1 MLAGSTMWVKGL
13 GRVSNPSQFTRAPLP
28 PSLPPHVFAPAIG
41 ERAIYSA
48 LLLVQL

>member
-1 MLAGSTMWVKGL
+1 MWVKGL
-13 GRVSNPSQFTRAPLP
+13 GRVSNPGRFTFAPLP
-28 PSLPPHVFAPAIG
+28 PTLLSHVFAPGIG